1 MGLAQHDLRQT
12 TTNDEIVNP
21 LTSFMALILTGVFF
35 SAASH
40 AQLTVV
46 LISNYD
52 AKLTIS
58 GNLHRISGQAKVR
71 SGRTFPIEFQGHRID
86 VSVNNI
92 GDGKYRAVVNVF
104 EKYNDGW
111 SEITVDPLTIEAL
124 FAAPVQFQWQSDNAS
139 MDLAIAISIY
149 QR

>member
-1 MGLAQHDLRQT
+1 MLRKLKLRGVAH
-12 TTNDEIVNP
+12 IR
-21 LTSFMALILTGVFF
+21 LALILTGVFF

-58 GNLHRISGQAKVR
+58 GELHHISGQAKVR
-71 SGRTFPIEFQGHRID
+71 SGRTFPIEFQDHRID
-86 VSVNNI
+86 VSVNYI
-92 GDGKYRAVVNVF
+92 GDGKYRAFVNVF
-104 EKYNDGW
+104 EKHFDDSW
-111 SEITVDPLTIEAL
+111 SEITIDPLSFEAL
-124 FAAPVQFQWQSDNAS
+124 YAAPVQFQWQSDNVS